1 MNTLS
6 NPIGGTGASQDPL
19 TERVRVT
26 WMAGD
31 FGRIARG
38 YERGAA
44 EFIARLG
51 LEADERVL
59 DVACG
64 TGNLSIP
71 AACTGAAVTGIDIA
85 PNLIE
90 QAQVRALEE
99 SLTIAF
105 DVGDAEEMPYDDGAF
120 DTVVTMFGTMFAA
133 RPERA
138 AAELLRVTRP
148 GGRIAMASWTPTGF
162 IGEMF
167 KITSRYAPPPSGVPS
182 PLMWG
187 MEEHVQAR
195 LGAGCASLTCQHR
208 LMTFEFPYGPA
219 EVVDQFRLFY
229 GPTVRAFASLGP
241 ADQAKLQQ
249 ELTELW
255 WENNRASDDTTRVQ
269 SEYLEVVGVV
279 R

>member
-1 MNTLS
+1 MSTLS
-6 NPIGGTGASQDPL
+6 SPIGATGASQDPL
-19 TERVRVT
+19 TERVRAT
-26 WMAGD
+26 WTAGD

-44 EFIARLG
+44 EFIARLE

-64 TGNLSIP
+64 TGNLTLP
-71 AACTGAAVTGIDIA
+71 AARTGAAVTGIDIA

-90 QAQVRALEE
+90 QAQVRAVEE

-105 DVGDAEEMPYDDGAF
+105 DVADAEQMPYDDGAF
-120 DTVVTMFGTMFAA
+120 DTVVSMFGTMFAA
-133 RPERA
+133 HSERA
-138 AAELLRVTRP
+138 TAELLRVTRP
-148 GGRIAMASWTPTGF
+148 GGRIAMASWTPTGLV
-162 IGEMF
+162 GEMF
-167 KITSRYAPPPSGVPS
+167 KITSKYAPPPSGVSS
-182 PLMWG
+182 PLKWG
-187 MEEHVQAR
+187 TEEHVQAQ
-195 LGAGCASLTCQHR
+195 LGAGCSSLTCQRR
-208 LMTFEFPYGPA
+208 LMTFEFPFGPA

-229 GPTVRAFASLGP
+229 GPTVRAFASVGS

-269 SEYLEVVGVV
+269 SEYLEVVGIV